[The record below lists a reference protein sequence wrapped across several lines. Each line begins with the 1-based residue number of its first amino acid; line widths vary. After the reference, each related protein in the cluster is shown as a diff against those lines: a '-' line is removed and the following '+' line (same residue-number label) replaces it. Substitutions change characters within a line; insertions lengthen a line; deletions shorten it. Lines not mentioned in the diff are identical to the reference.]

1 MATRQAVNNTRATTP
16 VSVPII
22 TRIQVEGNDTVS
34 FLYGTTPPYQYVR
47 GMSQIMTQ
55 NPAYISYRY
64 DTITISQVAGES
76 FTFTIYSITDV
87 GGNTF
92 TALTSQDPSDVV
104 AAKTQEI
111 YRLLVTSVFK
121 GCCEC
126 GNTEPECSIQY
137 TAGDSGAENP
147 GIFVDGGSAVRF
159 NYFTANNQDF
169 TGFWPIV
176 QDGSW
181 VFIFSKTDPTVYGV
195 YQLSNYSDGGAFAQ
209 FDSTLITGPAGFPA
223 GTSLCVDVTSVG
235 GSLVQDWQ
243 DTLNISSLL
252 TQDNLVD
259 GGGFN
264 FEWENVNRYI
274 ITSSNYQSYLSTDG
288 FSTGQVYI
296 TPGSVSITG
305 TTFIDVITPNYASA
319 TAGMV
324 LALDASGHVEYTLA
338 GTGTISSIGLFMPPA
353 FTVSTPNPLIANGDF
368 TVTGAGTDLEYINGL
383 GELAT
388 LPVYTVEN
396 GLHVFGAEPGET
408 PANPLL
414 FHLGGV
420 LIEDTVITVTDGTD
434 EYVLGV
440 SGTANQDTRRP
451 FSASNLG
458 QGGTAVFLDY
468 GSGARPNPTVEIFG
482 NTDTYRPLLELELN
496 GPLPNPGD
504 PGIWEN
510 RNSLLS
516 LINTGTTSVG
526 ARMAIDYKFRNT
538 SVSPNPDLVFW
549 PAVKLIAEATSVIE
563 NDETS
568 NFSIRMF
575 DGGSQQDK
583 LLLEGKGQ
591 LTLNEYGAAIFTD
604 GTTNINNALTYNL
617 AVDGTGKVW
626 KKLATGGGSVS
637 SVSGTGLITTS
648 PNPIT
653 TTGTVTTSVNENR
666 LVGRWDLAGTGI
678 MQEIT
683 LGTNLD
689 LTALG
694 VLNASGGGF
703 DVQVNSA
710 TIIPP
715 ATILNLKSG
724 TGVDVVHEGSG
735 SVRFDL
741 SGTPPT
747 PGLQDVIIEDNV
759 LTQNNTIQGSLTSF
773 VWKSNSFYEINP
785 TVNYDPG
792 TGSVPGYFRAFVGKY
807 PPSYSELYVEAIYAQ
822 MKSEGATDQIVKVD
836 TTGVYV
842 QTPGLGSA
850 TVGQVLTLQN
860 ATTGQVEYQDAGG
873 DPSPLTTKGDLYTF
887 DTADARLPVGTDGQI
902 LYADSAETTGLKWG
916 DAPTGGGGGGGRS
929 YYLNGSVVQGTF
941 AGITDMR
948 QMSPVP
954 IIGVGTDFTISSNGY
969 IKSFITDAGDPN
981 KAVIPAGNWNFELWF
996 SANNGGGSPSFYVE
1010 LYKYDTVALTFT
1022 LISSS
1027 SANPAPITNGTTIS
1041 LYLTALSVPQTT
1053 LALTDRLAVRVF
1065 VNNSGRTITLHTQGP
1080 HLSQIIT
1087 DFPSGIVS
1095 LNGLTAFSQTF
1106 ATPGT
1111 TGTAPNWDS
1120 LTSIHT
1126 LNIPFA
1132 SASGVTAGLIS
1143 KTEYDTFNGKVA
1155 PTRSISTTAPLTGG
1169 GDLSADRTLS
1179 IPLAT
1184 NSVDGYLS
1192 AADRTAFNAKQDAI
1206 TGAAT
1211 TITTADL
1218 TVDRALISNA
1228 SGKVAVS
1235 SSTVGYSLA
1244 TLTDPNA
1251 ITYLRVNANNS
1262 VTARTPAQV
1271 LTDLGVSAN
1280 IILNRNF
1287 ADTSN
1292 VGGVGNQI
1300 VYTVLIPANTLQ
1312 VNDWINLKTF
1322 VRNNGAS
1329 ATGVNVYVNTTP
1341 TIPIASI
1348 VTIGTLTVAANNGG
1362 LYDRNFMITSIGPSG
1377 VIKYFQGSA
1386 LSAYTP
1392 ANFSASTGT
1401 INTTIDLYLV
1411 FAAAPPSGNTFVTNG
1426 NIIQLTR

>member
-1 MATRQAVNNTRATTP
+1 M
-16 VSVPII
+16 S
-22 TRIQVEGNDTVS
+22 GNDIGRV
-34 FLYGTTPPYQYVR
+34 
-47 GMSQIMTQ
+47 
-55 NPAYISYRY
+55 
-64 DTITISQVAGES
+64 E
-76 FTFTIYSITDV
+76 
-87 GGNTF
+87 
-92 TALTSQDPSDVV
+92 
-104 AAKTQEI
+104 
-111 YRLLVTSVFK
+111 
-121 GCCEC
+121 
-126 GNTEPECSIQY
+126 
-137 TAGDSGAENP
+137 
-147 GIFVDGGSAVRF
+147 
-159 NYFTANNQDF
+159 
-169 TGFWPIV
+169 
-176 QDGSW
+176 
-181 VFIFSKTDPTVYGV
+181 
-195 YQLSNYSDGGAFAQ
+195 
-209 FDSTLITGPAGFPA
+209 
-223 GTSLCVDVTSVG
+223 
-235 GSLVQDWQ
+235 
-243 DTLNISSLL
+243 
-252 TQDNLVD
+252 
-259 GGGFN
+259 
-264 FEWENVNRYI
+264 FE
-274 ITSSNYQSYLSTDG
+274 DA
-288 FSTGQVYI
+288 
-296 TPGSVSITG
+296 GSV
-305 TTFIDVITPNYASA
+305 
-319 TAGMV
+319 
-324 LALDASGHVEYTLA
+324 
-338 GTGTISSIGLFMPPA
+338 
-353 FTVSTPNPLIANGDF
+353 
-368 TVTGAGTDLEYINGL
+368 
-383 GELAT
+383 
-388 LPVYTVEN
+388 
-396 GLHVFGAEPGET
+396 
-408 PANPLL
+408 
-414 FHLGGV
+414 
-420 LIEDTVITVTDGTD
+420 
-434 EYVLGV
+434 
-440 SGTANQDTRRP
+440 
-451 FSASNLG
+451 
-458 QGGTAVFLDY
+458 
-468 GSGARPNPTVEIFG
+468 
-482 NTDTYRPLLELELN
+482 
-496 GPLPNPGD
+496 
-504 PGIWEN
+504 
-510 RNSLLS
+510 
-516 LINTGTTSVG
+516 
-526 ARMAIDYKFRNT
+526 
-538 SVSPNPDLVFW
+538 
-549 PAVKLIAEATSVIE
+549 
-563 NDETS
+563 
-568 NFSIRMF
+568 
-575 DGGSQQDK
+575 
-583 LLLEGKGQ
+583 
-591 LTLNEYGAAIFTD
+591 
-604 GTTNINNALTYNL
+604 
-617 AVDGTGKVW
+617 
-626 KKLATGGGSVS
+626 
-637 SVSGTGLITTS
+637 
-648 PNPIT
+648 
-653 TTGTVTTSVNENR
+653 
-666 LVGRWDLAGTGI
+666 
-678 MQEIT
+678 
-683 LGTNLD
+683 
-689 LTALG
+689 
-694 VLNASGGGF
+694 
-703 DVQVNSA
+703 
-710 TIIPP
+710 
-715 ATILNLKSG
+715 
-724 TGVDVVHEGSG
+724 
-735 SVRFDL
+735 
-741 SGTPPT
+741 
-747 PGLQDVIIEDNV
+747 
-759 LTQNNTIQGSLTSF
+759 
-773 VWKSNSFYEINP
+773 
-785 TVNYDPG
+785 
-792 TGSVPGYFRAFVGKY
+792 
-807 PPSYSELYVEAIYAQ
+807 
-822 MKSEGATDQIVKVD
+822 
-836 TTGVYV
+836 
-842 QTPGLGSA
+842 
-850 TVGQVLTLQN
+850 
-860 ATTGQVEYQDAGG
+860 
-873 DPSPLTTKGDLYTF
+873 SPLTTKGDIYTF
-887 DTADARLPVGTDGQI
+887 DTGDTRLPVGTNGQV

-916 DAPTGGGGGGGRS
+916 DAPSAGGGSGRS
-929 YYLNGSVVQGTF
+929 YYLNGSIVQGDF

-954 IIGVGTDFTISSNGY
+954 VIGVGTDFTISSNGF